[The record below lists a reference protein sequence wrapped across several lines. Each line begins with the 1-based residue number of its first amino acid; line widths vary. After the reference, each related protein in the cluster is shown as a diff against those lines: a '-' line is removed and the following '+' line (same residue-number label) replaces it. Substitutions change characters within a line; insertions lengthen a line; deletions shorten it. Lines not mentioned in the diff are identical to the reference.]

1 MPKFKLGQLVDVEM
15 IAGMFC
21 WIIREVR
28 ITENGIKY
36 IIDSGNII
44 QESDERELIS
54 LQKA

>member
-44 QESDERELIS
+44 QESDERELVA
-54 LQKA
+54 LV